1 MWWKMWNLSSIRTG
15 RKILM
20 SGSSPIFQIPNT
32 TDPSRTIYR
41 RVAFDICKSLW
52 LGCFFLTSTNGQ
64 NFSKHA
70 QCQSRTRSL
79 VRFPNPPPMSQL
91 PLPKVRR
98 GPCLVDSVHQ
108 KSSNPFGARLL
119 WILSF
124 MHFSCSSVCGMDML
138 IDGYIDHYDP

>member
-64 NFSKHA
+64 NFSKDS
-70 QCQSRTRSL
+70 QCQSRTTRSL
-79 VRFPNPPPMSQL
+79 VRFPNPLPMSQL

-98 GPCLVDSVHQ
+98 GPCLVSTLTSEFIL
-108 KSSNPFGARLL
+108 KSRRVLS
-119 WILSF
+119 ILSNMYQAMRYF
-124 MHFSCSSVCGMDML
+124 LVLKIF
-138 IDGYIDHYDP
+138 